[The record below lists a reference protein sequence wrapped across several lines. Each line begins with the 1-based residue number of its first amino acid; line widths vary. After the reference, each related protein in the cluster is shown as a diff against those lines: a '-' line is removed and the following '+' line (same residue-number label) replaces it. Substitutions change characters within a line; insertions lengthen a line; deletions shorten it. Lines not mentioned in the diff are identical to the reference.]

1 MGADSGRDQL
11 SLWIDAA
18 RDGDIEAARRLVDE
32 FCATVRQ
39 NRVNGEPGGAPIVPY
54 TALDERL
61 LDFLVESF
69 RGDSGVVLRAAV
81 QGRRGRPASSE
92 AREESLARGQHV
104 HELLRIA
111 KRVPA
116 LLRPLDAPFT
126 VERAIQWVAEGR
138 TLEKV
143 AWTERYA
150 PKFAPKSADAVK
162 KGYQAW
168 LLAKAGSAA
177 DRRAFGRRPQIEED
191 TPLTYAY
198 WLTRFPKY
206 GLMRELEFTKG
217 PAANRQWLELYQE
230 REVWIQEQ
238 IERERQERRV

>member
-18 RDGDIEAARRLVDE
+18 RDGDMEAARRLIEE
-32 FCATVRQ
+32 FCATVCQ
-39 NRVNGEPGGAPIVPY
+39 NRANGEPGGIPLVPY
-54 TALDERL
+54 TAVDERL
-61 LDFLVESF
+61 LDYLVESL
-69 RGDSGVVLRAAV
+69 RGDSGVMLRPAV

-104 HELLRIA
+104 HDLLRIA

-116 LLRPLDAPFT
+116 LLRPLDDPFT
-126 VERAIQWVAEGR
+126 VERAIQWVADGK

-150 PKFAPKSADAVK
+150 PKFTPKSADAVK

-168 LLAKAGSAA
+168 LALLRGVPSQAKASA
-177 DRRAFGRRPQIEED
+177 ED
-191 TPLTYAY
+191 A
-198 WLTRFPKY
+198 
-206 GLMRELEFTKG
+206 G
-217 PAANRQWLELYQE
+217 
-230 REVWIQEQ
+230 
-238 IERERQERRV
+238 

>member
-18 RDGDIEAARRLVDE
+18 RDGDIEAARRLVEE

-39 NRVNGEPGGAPIVPY
+39 NRANGEPGGTPLVPY
-54 TALDERL
+54 TAFDERL

-111 KRVPA
+111 KRVPE
-116 LLRPLDAPFT
+116 LLRPLEAFT
-126 VERAIQWVAEGR
+126 VEKAIQFVADAR
-138 TLEKV
+138 TIEKV
-143 AWTERYA
+143 AWAESYA
-150 PKFAPKSADAVK
+150 PKFSPKSTDAVK

-168 LLAKAGSAA
+168 LALVRSAESRAASAA
-177 DRRAFGRRPQIEED
+177 TDGE
-191 TPLTYAY
+191 
-198 WLTRFPKY
+198 
-206 GLMRELEFTKG
+206 
-217 PAANRQWLELYQE
+217 
-230 REVWIQEQ
+230 
-238 IERERQERRV
+238 